1 MSDAHLPTDVDA
13 RQLEE
18 ITDAGYYRIPLELI
32 EPNPYQPRKF
42 FDKEALQS
50 LSDSIVKYGQLEDI
64 LVRPHNGKF
73 QIVLG
78 ERRFRACQLARLPT
92 IQAKV
97 RPLSDEET
105 FAISLTENVQRQDL
119 TGVEEAF
126 AFKKYL
132 DEGRTQDEVA
142 NLLGSLDRRVG
153 EKLKLLS
160 SSYYV
165 RYLEKQLEQT
175 QEELDRIKQ
184 EQRLLGLDGAG
195 SRRIRARI
203 VSESELVDALE
214 NGWDIAA
221 PLGNGKFAL
230 KAIVE

>member
-1 MSDAHLPTDVDA
+1 MAEASMQIQQTTD
-13 RQLEE
+13 LEE
-18 ITDAGYYRIPLELI
+18 IRDAAYYRIPLELI

-42 FDKEALQS
+42 FDKEALRS
-50 LSDSIVKYGQLEDI
+50 LADSIVKYGQLEDI
-64 LVRPHNGKF
+64 LVRPFNGKY

-78 ERRFRACQLARLPT
+78 ERRFRACQLAQLPT

-97 RPLSDEET
+97 RALSDEET
-105 FAISLTENVQRQDL
+105 FAIALTENVQRQDL

-132 DEGRTQDEVA
+132 DEGRTQEEVA
-142 NLLGSLDRRVG
+142 ALMGSLDRRVG

-165 RYLEKQLEQT
+165 RYLEKQLEDT
-175 QEELDRIKQ
+175 AAELDRLKT
-184 EQRLLGLDGAG
+184 EQRLMGYGEG
-195 SRRIRARI
+195 PKKIRARI
-203 VSESELVDALE
+203 VEAADLVAAIE
-214 NGWDIAA
+214 NGWEIAA
-221 PLGNGKFAL
+221 PLGDGRFAL

>member
-1 MSDAHLPTDVDA
+1 MADATL
-13 RQLEE
+13 QLEE
-18 ITDAGYYRIPLELI
+18 IRDAAYFRIPLELI

-42 FDKEALQS
+42 FDTES
-50 LSDSIVKYGQLEDI
+50 LRSLAESIVKYGQLEDI

-73 QIVLG
+73 QVVLG
-78 ERRFRACQLARLPT
+78 ERRFRACKLAQLPT

-97 RPLSDEET
+97 RPLSDDET

-132 DEGRTQDEVA
+132 DEGRTQEEVA
-142 NLLGSLDRRVG
+142 DLMGRLDRRVG

-175 QEELDRIKQ
+175 EEELGRLKQ
-184 EQRLLGLDGAG
+184 EQRLLGLDPGDG
-195 SRRIRARI
+195 TKRIRARI
-203 VSESELVDALE
+203 VSESELVEAIE
-214 NGWDIAA
+214 NGWEIVT
-221 PLGNGKFAL
+221 PLQGGKFAL
-230 KAIVE
+230 KAVVE

>member
-1 MSDAHLPTDVDA
+1 MADATL
-13 RQLEE
+13 QLEE
-18 ITDAGYYRIPLELI
+18 IRDATYYRIPLELI

-42 FDKEALQS
+42 FDTES
-50 LSDSIVKYGQLEDI
+50 LRSLAESIVKYGQLEDI

-73 QIVLG
+73 QVVLG
-78 ERRFRACQLARLPT
+78 ERRFRACKLAQLPT

-97 RPLSDEET
+97 RPLSDDET

-132 DEGRTQDEVA
+132 DEGRTQEEVA
-142 NLLGSLDRRVG
+142 DLMGRLDRRVG

-175 QEELDRIKQ
+175 EEELGRLKQ
-184 EQRLLGLDGAG
+184 EQRLLGLDPGDG
-195 SRRIRARI
+195 TKRIRARI
-203 VSESELVDALE
+203 VSESELVEAIE
-214 NGWDIAA
+214 NGWEIVT
-221 PLGNGKFAL
+221 PLQGGKFAL
-230 KAIVE
+230 KAVVE

>member
-1 MSDAHLPTDVDA
+1 MADATL
-13 RQLEE
+13 QLEE
-18 ITDAGYYRIPLELI
+18 IRDAAYYRIPLELI

-42 FDKEALQS
+42 FDTES
-50 LSDSIVKYGQLEDI
+50 LRSLAESIVKYGQLEDI

-73 QIVLG
+73 QVVLG
-78 ERRFRACQLARLPT
+78 ERRFRACKLAQLPT

-97 RPLSDEET
+97 RPLSDDET

-132 DEGRTQDEVA
+132 DEGRTQEEVA
-142 NLLGSLDRRVG
+142 DLMGRLDRRVG

-175 QEELDRIKQ
+175 EEELGRLKQ
-184 EQRLLGLDGAG
+184 EQRLLGLDPGDG
-195 SRRIRARI
+195 TKRIRARI
-203 VSESELVDALE
+203 VSESELVEAIE
-214 NGWDIAA
+214 NGWEIVT
-221 PLGNGKFAL
+221 PLQGGKFAL
-230 KAIVE
+230 KAVVE

>member
-1 MSDAHLPTDVDA
+1 MADATL
-13 RQLEE
+13 QLEE
-18 ITDAGYYRIPLELI
+18 IRDAAYFRIPLELI
-32 EPNPYQPRKF
+32 EPNQYQPRKF
-42 FDKEALQS
+42 FDTES
-50 LSDSIVKYGQLEDI
+50 LRSLAESIVKYGQLEDI

-73 QIVLG
+73 QVVLG
-78 ERRFRACQLARLPT
+78 ERRFRACKLAQLPT

-97 RPLSDEET
+97 RPLSDDET

-132 DEGRTQDEVA
+132 DEGRTQEEVA
-142 NLLGSLDRRVG
+142 DLMGRLDRRVG

-175 QEELDRIKQ
+175 EEELGRLKQ
-184 EQRLLGLDGAG
+184 EQRLLGLDPGDG
-195 SRRIRARI
+195 TKRIRARI
-203 VSESELVDALE
+203 VSESELVEAIE
-214 NGWDIAA
+214 NGWEIVT
-221 PLGNGKFAL
+221 PLQGGKFAL
-230 KAIVE
+230 KAVVE